1 MAEHIPCDTIREVI
15 LVVTCCDRYQTERA
29 AFIVDY
35 ISSQGEFLLIGG
47 PAVFACVQCSQLF
60 ICSFAKHLPLRKPT
74 PNDQLHTLCASASNC
89 YTCVT
94 TILKQVQWKNR
105 KMLIFVETPSLLHS

>member
-29 AFIVDY
+29 AFIADY
-35 ISSQGEFLLIGG
+35 ISSRGEFMLIGG
-47 PAVFACVQCSQLF
+47 PAVFACVQCSQL
-60 ICSFAKHLPLRKPT
+60 ICSFVKHLPLRKPT
-74 PNDQLHTLCASASNC
+74 PKAQVHTLTASASNC

-94 TILKQVQWKNR
+94 TILKQVQWENR
-105 KMLIFVETPSLLHS
+105 KMLIHAETPSVLHS